1 MPHES
6 STIRWSESWK
16 EAGTCDSPGF
26 HWSVTRTDFRPRVR
40 ATEAVCCE
48 LPQRNAS
55 SSAPT
60 KKLRVAAGVAA
71 AWTARRERDGRR
83 QREQPAAEA
92 GHLFFIGRQVA
103 RLRDRRPRL
112 RIACG
117 RPSAAHSVCSFS
129 GLALGWT
136 IAAAA
141 LFVWPPRHAA
151 ARADAVVVLAGGRG
165 PRLAKGVELVRRGV
179 APVLVVS
186 DGWSPTWPEANRL
199 CAGRPAPV
207 AVACFHPAPYST
219 RGEAEAFARLA
230 GSVAGDR
237 S

>member
-1 MPHES
+1 M
-6 STIRWSESWK
+6 
-16 EAGTCDSPGF
+16 
-26 HWSVTRTDFRPRVR
+26 R
-40 ATEAVCCE
+40 A
-48 LPQRNAS
+48 LG
-55 SSAPT
+55 
-60 KKLRVAAGVAA
+60 L
-71 AWTARRERDGRR
+71 
-83 QREQPAAEA
+83 
-92 GHLFFIGRQVA
+92 L
-103 RLRDRRPRL
+103 LL
-112 RIACG
+112 
-117 RPSAAHSVCSFS
+117 

-230 GSVAGDR
+230 DSRGWRSVVVVSSRYHLLRARMLFERCYDGKVETAASDGTLLGR
-237 S
+237 ILATPIETVKLGYALLVKRGC